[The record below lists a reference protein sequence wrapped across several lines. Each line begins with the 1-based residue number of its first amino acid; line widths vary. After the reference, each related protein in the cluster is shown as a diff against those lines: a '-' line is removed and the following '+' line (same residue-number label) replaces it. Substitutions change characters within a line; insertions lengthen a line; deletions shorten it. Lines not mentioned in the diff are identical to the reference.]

1 MTTKSMLVQVRMP
14 PRFVQ
19 ALDRLSA
26 EGIYTSR
33 SEAILDGVRRLI
45 LAFETQ
51 DPFRKA
57 FIRSYLD
64 KPAKGSIEELRHTLD
79 RQDIVLSVQKVFG
92 TDRVDDII
100 TEVRR

>member
-19 ALDRLSA
+19 ALDRLSE

-33 SEAILDGVRRLI
+33 SDAILDGVRRLI

-64 KPAKGSIEELRHTLD
+64 KPGKGSIEELRHTLD
-79 RQDIVLSVQKVFG
+79 RQDIVLGVQEMFG
-92 TDRVDDII
+92 TDRIDDII
-100 TEVRR
+100 AEVRR